1 MTQHAYQKETENML
15 LLFISMSTVTLQYA
29 IRMILSNRCKKE
41 IWLTCMKVLIR
52 MNQPPMSIKFS
63 KG

>member
-29 IRMILSNRCKKE
+29 IM
-41 IWLTCMKVLIR
+41 
-52 MNQPPMSIKFS
+52 
-63 KG
+63 